1 MPMQFRKTSIRS
13 RKRTLGLAALG
24 LIVDAIVSHPRV
36 DVKAMVDVAMM
47 SRFAAAPLMASL
59 GSLSRTTSVPAS
71 NAVPASKTV
80 VATPAPRPDQIAWI
94 CGRARR
100 GES

>member
-1 MPMQFRKTSIRS
+1 MPIQFRKTSIRS

-36 DVKAMVDVAMM
+36 DVPAMVNVAMM

-59 GSLSRTTSVPAS
+59 GSFSWTTGTGSSNTLVPTPVMSADDVAWMCPRAHGSAS
-71 NAVPASKTV
+71 
-80 VATPAPRPDQIAWI
+80 
-94 CGRARR
+94 
-100 GES
+100 

>member
-36 DVKAMVDVAMM
+36 NVPAMVNVAMT
-47 SRFAAAPLMASL
+47 SRFVAPPLMASL
-59 GSLSRTTSVPAS
+59 GGFVRTTSPVS
-71 NAVPASKTV
+71 NDTTV
-80 VATPAPRPDQIAWI
+80 TSTPAARPDYVALM
-94 CGRARR
+94 CGRVRR